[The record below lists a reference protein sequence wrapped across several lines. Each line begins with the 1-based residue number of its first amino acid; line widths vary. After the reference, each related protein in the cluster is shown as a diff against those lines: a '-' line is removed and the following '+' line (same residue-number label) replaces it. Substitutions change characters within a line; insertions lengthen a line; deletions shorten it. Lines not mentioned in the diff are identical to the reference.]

1 MTPPK
6 PNPTQP
12 QQVQNLIQ
20 TAQLQ
25 QSAAEQR
32 AFELLLIAEQQ
43 QTQIN
48 AAIVAIEHHNQKI
61 GQTMTSAAEKAAKLA
76 AQQVIEQ
83 ISTEIKHLNREVST
97 SRKEISMVTW
107 RHFAF
112 AATGQ
117 LIVLIILMMFL
128 MKWTPS
134 LDEIQRRKAEAKHYG
149 AQFSTCDGQTCVR
162 VMRNQCG
169 YGEERDWCVVDAR

>member
-1 MTPPK
+1 MTAPK
-6 PNPTQP
+6 PNSTPTAQP
-12 QQVQNLIQ
+12 QQSN
-20 TAQLQ
+20 
-25 QSAAEQR
+25 AEQR

-61 GQTMTSAAEKAAKLA
+61 GQTLTSAAEKAATLA
-76 AQQVIEQ
+76 AQQVIQQ
-83 ISTEIKHLNREVST
+83 ISSEIKHLNTEVSK
-97 SRKEISMVTW
+97 SRKEINLVTW
-107 RHFAF
+107 RHFIF
-112 AATGQ
+112 AAVGQ
-117 LIVLIILMMFL
+117 LSVLIILIVFL

-134 LDEIQRRKAEAKHYG
+134 LDEIQRRKAEAKQYG

-169 YGEERDWCVVDAR
+169 YGEEQDWCVVDGR

>member
-6 PNPTQP
+6 P
-12 QQVQNLIQ
+12 QQASDSTQ
-20 TAQLQ
+20 TAQPQ

-83 ISTEIKHLNREVST
+83 ISSEIKHLNTEVST

-112 AATGQ
+112 AAVGQ
-117 LIVLIILMMFL
+117 LIVLIILIVFL
-128 MKWTPS
+128 MRWTPS

-149 AQFSTCDGQTCVR
+149 AQFSTCDGKTCVR
-162 VMRNQCG
+162 IMRNQCG
-169 YGEERDWCVVDAR
+169 YGEERDWCVVDGR

>member
-6 PNPTQP
+6 P
-12 QQVQNLIQ
+12 QQASGSTAI
-20 TAQLQ
+20 AQLQ
-25 QSAAEQR
+25 QSNAEQR

-61 GQTMTSAAEKAAKLA
+61 GQTLTSAAEKAATLA

-83 ISTEIKHLNREVST
+83 ISSEIKHLNTEVSK
-97 SRKEISMVTW
+97 SRKEINLVTW
-107 RHFAF
+107 RHFIF
-112 AATGQ
+112 AAVGQ
-117 LIVLIILMMFL
+117 LSVLIILIVFL

-169 YGEERDWCVVDAR
+169 YGEQRDWCVVDGR